1 MIRRFFVLVFSL
13 LNFYLK
19 RLDNLVFTFFY
30 FVYIGIDKFNW
41 FEVILIVLDSFL
53 NFTGDK
59 NRYNLLKRLFC
70 LLIKIAP
77 IEIYSRMLCST
88 INS

>member
-1 MIRRFFVLVFSL
+1 MIRRFFDLVFSL

-59 NRYNLLKRLFC
+59 SRNYLPKRLFC
-70 LLIKIAP
+70 MLQKLCFLSHFGLIW
-77 IEIYSRMLCST
+77 RF
-88 INS
+88 